1 MSDPADLAA
10 DPRLTDGVVRLRPW
24 QPTDAVAVFLACQD
38 PRIARFVPIPQPYTM
53 AVAEGYVAF
62 AAAATASGPDAHLA
76 ITDAADG
83 EVLGAISRH
92 GGDGHRAAFGYWLA
106 PGARGRGVAT
116 RAMHLLIDWTL
127 ATTDVVRLE
136 LYTDPDNDA
145 SGRVALR
152 SGFELEGVRR
162 AWDIGRDGRP
172 IDSVFYVR
180 VREPG

>member
-1 MSDPADLAA
+1 MVDPAVLAS

-24 QPTDAVAVFLACQD
+24 RLTDAPAVFAACQD

-62 AAAATASGPDAHLA
+62 AADATSVGPDAHMA
-76 ITDAADG
+76 IVEAADDT
-83 EVLGAISRH
+83 VLGAISRH

-106 PGARGRGVAT
+106 PWARGGGVAT
-116 RAMHLLIDWTL
+116 RALRLLVEWTL
-127 ATTDVVRLE
+127 ATTGVIRAE

-152 SGFELEGVRR
+152 AGFELEGVRR
-162 AWDIGRDGRP
+162 AWDVDRDGSP

-180 VREPG
+180 VRPTR

>member
-1 MSDPADLAA
+1 VADLDALAA
-10 DPRLTDGVVRLRPW
+10 DPRLRDEVVRLRPW
-24 QPTDAVAVFLACQD
+24 RADDAEAVFAACQD

-53 AVAEGYVAF
+53 AIAEGYVAF
-62 AAAATASGPDAHLA
+62 AAAATATGPDVHLA
-76 ITDAADG
+76 ITDPADDA
-83 EVLGAISRH
+83 VLGAISRH
-92 GGDGHRAAFGYWLA
+92 GGDDHRAWFGYWLA

-116 RAMHLLIDWTL
+116 RALRLLVDWTL
-127 ATTDVVRLE
+127 ATTAVIRVE

-152 SGFELEGVRR
+152 AGFELEGVRR

-180 VREPG
+180 IRPTA